1 VAIGLPQASSRNLIV
16 SILNRP
22 LGNSP
27 QFRFV
32 TRQIKER
39 KKVPADIG
47 ERWSSIEYLQNQV
60 LQQDYAGEI
69 QVYIRIVMI
78 IVISNNT
85 SINEKQ
91 VGSLLFSLQVP
102 PLHLTGRNWNITTH

>member
-1 VAIGLPQASSRNLIV
+1 
-16 SILNRP
+16 
-22 LGNSP
+22 
-27 QFRFV
+27 V

-39 KKVPADIG
+39 KKMPADIG
-47 ERWSSIEYLQNQV
+47 ERWSSIEYLQNQE
-60 LQQDYAGEI
+60 LQHDYAGEI

-91 VGSLLFSLQVP
+91 GGLSPFLLASS
-102 PLHLTGRNWNITTH
+102 TTASHR